1 MTTTSNLRKVL
12 VVASIVAIGGLLTAC
27 SGGGAAAPTSTAST
41 SSTPKLPTGPVS
53 LTFVGYGGAG
63 QQGQIDAWQTP
74 YTKDHPNVTFQN
86 TSPASVAAVQAQ
98 VQTGNIQWDV
108 VNVAPYAA
116 TQNCG
121 TLFEPLSVPKL
132 DPKDFPAGTIGK
144 CYVGNFTNSPMLA
157 YNVKDFPD
165 PSKAPKTIKDF
176 FDTKKFPGKRG
187 VVSDL
192 QDGMIEYPLLAD
204 GVKADKLYPL
214 DVPRALKKWDTIKS
228 DTIFAPN
235 VGVLQQDVANDQV
248 SMYIMV
254 ASRVLVELNAGVKI
268 QPIWDTTVTALNAFA
283 VPKGDTKLLSAEDFI
298 QASVQ
303 PGPSAAIAENDGVS
317 PINLKSKPNLSANA
331 ALVNV
336 FGKSNTGKTV
346 AQDVNSIAKYN
357 NADTLLINN
366 WLNG

>member
-1 MTTTSNLRKVL
+1 MTKTSRLRGVL
-12 VVASIVAIGGLLTAC
+12 IATSIVAVGALLTAC
-27 SGGGAAAPTSTAST
+27 SSSGASPSSSPHATSTKVA
-41 SSTPKLPTGPVS
+41 LPTGPVS

-74 YTKDHPNVTFQN
+74 YTAAHPNVTFQN
-86 TSPASVAAVQAQ
+86 TSPASVAGVQAQ
-98 VQTGNIQWDV
+98 VQAGNIQWDV

-121 TLFEPLSVPKL
+121 TLFEKLSVPKL
-132 DPKDFPAGTIGK
+132 DPKDFPAGTIGE
-144 CYVGNFTNSPMLA
+144 CYVGNFTNSPMVA

-165 PSKAPKTIKDF
+165 PSKAPKTIADF
-176 FDTKKFPGKRG
+176 FNTKKFPGKRG

-248 SMYIMV
+248 SMFIMV
-254 ASRVLVELNAGVKI
+254 ASRVLVELNAGVQIK
-268 QPIWDTTVTALNAFA
+268 PIWDTTVTALNAFA
-283 VPKGDTKLLSAEDFI
+283 VPKGDTKLASAEDFI

-303 PGPSAAIAENDGVS
+303 PGPSAAIAEKDGVS

-346 AQDVNSIAKYN
+346 AQNVESIAKYN
-357 NADTLLINN
+357 NADTLLINQ